1 MSPNKMKIPIKADT
15 KAKRD
20 QLVED
25 TKGNLPKNVNQ
36 PPIVSNPAIK
46 ADRKPKQ
53 SSYEDAG
60 SFGRAQHPISKSN
73 SSWSRT

>member
-53 SSYEDAG
+53 G
-60 SFGRAQHPISKSN
+60 SVQKRKSKTANTKNFGMK
-73 SSWSRT
+73 

>member
-25 TKGNLPKNVNQ
+25 TKGNLPKNCLLYT
-36 PPIVSNPAIK
+36 SDA
-46 ADRKPKQ
+46 AD
-53 SSYEDAG
+53 E
-60 SFGRAQHPISKSN
+60 
-73 SSWSRT
+73 